1 MQVNCLV
8 GPKEMAN
15 ILKVPV
21 SWIYQR
27 TSEGHEAIP
36 FIKMGK
42 YVRFD
47 PGEVIEFFKK
57 QENGKS

>member
-1 MQVNCLV
+1 MKSLITVQELA
-8 GPKEMAN
+8 E

-27 TSEGHEAIP
+27 TSMGQEAIP
-36 FIKMGK
+36 YVKMGK

-47 PGEVIEFFKK
+47 PEKVIEIYGT
-57 QENGKS
+57 EP

>member
-1 MQVNCLV
+1 MKSLITV
-8 GPKEMAN
+8 KELAE

-27 TSEGHEAIP
+27 TSMGQEAIHYV
-36 FIKMGK
+36 KMGK

-47 PGEVIEFFKK
+47 PEKVIEFFNK
-57 QENGKS
+57 EAGKRN